1 MNEQKILFCPKCN
14 CSTTHEEVRYS
25 ITGEAAK
32 SLVESGFDIIVYA
45 FMLPI
50 IGWVLLP
57 FAIIGMA
64 FITPLGITLALLSTI
79 LPKFGSAYQCVICD
93 QLRR

>member
-1 MNEQKILFCPKCN
+1 MKKQKILFCPKCN
-14 CSTTHEEVRYS
+14 CSTTHEEAIYS

-32 SLVESGFDIIVYA
+32 SLVVSGFDAIVCA

-57 FAIIGMA
+57 FALMGMV
-64 FITPLGITLALLSTI
+64 FVTPLGITLALISTI
-79 LPKFGSAYQCVICD
+79 LPKFGSAYQCAICG